1 MYHLLPI
8 VQCKSFL
15 VIVTCAERD
24 IAVKEQTSS
33 NIFFIIVGFILDVKI
48 IFNYLVNNS
57 YALLSDVH
65 NFFCQL

>member
-1 MYHLLPI
+1 
-8 VQCKSFL
+8 KSFL
-15 VIVTCAERD
+15 VIVTCAEID

-65 NFFCQL
+65 NFFYQL